1 MMHRAAAILAAAL
14 ASLFA
19 EDGFIPLFD
28 GKTLDGWVQV
38 GGANGPH
45 YIVEEGAIVCLPQK
59 GNSGRLFYDR
69 EFSDFTLR
77 FDLKLVENA
86 NNGVAIRTPK
96 TGHVASAGMEI
107 QIIETSKR
115 TAPLRPEQHHMSVY
129 DLIPARQG
137 FMKPP
142 GEWNAHEIHAEGR
155 RLKITVNG
163 AIVMD
168 VDLGIV
174 REPEVLKKHPGVLRP
189 SGYIGWVGHNSRVE
203 FRNVRLKPLK

>member
-1 MMHRAAAILAAAL
+1 
-14 ASLFA
+14 
-19 EDGFIPLFD
+19 
-28 GKTLDGWVQV
+28 
-38 GGANGPH
+38 
-45 YIVEEGAIVCLPQK
+45 
-59 GNSGRLFYDR
+59 
-69 EFSDFTLR
+69 
-77 FDLKLVENA
+77 
-86 NNGVAIRTPK
+86 
-96 TGHVASAGMEI
+96 
-107 QIIETSKR
+107 
-115 TAPLRPEQHHMSVY
+115 MSVY
-129 DLIPARQG
+129 ELIPARQG